1 MVQQPAEYSWY
12 HRTTPQNG
20 DTGNQRKSQFH
31 QYRGAAMGQTNC
43 DNCCQDHRIPVP
55 ELSQHMK
62 HIPMQKQFFADAD
75 RQHFKNQINDL
86 VRTPHIRNGVI
97 RFPQR
102 TAAQKIHRR
111 KQQPHISDRKND
123 QCHRNSSRK
132 LPR

>member
-1 MVQQPAEYSWY
+1 MY
-12 HRTTPQNG
+12 QNYLI
-20 DTGNQRKSQFH
+20 TGATGFLGRAIVEELVRRNERVDALVLH
-31 QYRGAAMGQTNC
+31 NDPCAALL
-43 DNCCQDHRIPVP
+43 P
-55 ELSQHMK
+55 EGVHTVIGNVCEDDSLA
-62 HIPMQKQFFADAD
+62 QFFADAD